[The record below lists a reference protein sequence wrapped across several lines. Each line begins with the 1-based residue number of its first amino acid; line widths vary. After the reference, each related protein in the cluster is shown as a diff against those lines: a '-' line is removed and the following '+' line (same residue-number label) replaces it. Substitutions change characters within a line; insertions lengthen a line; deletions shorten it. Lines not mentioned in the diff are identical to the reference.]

1 MKINV
6 FIGRFQPFHNGHA
19 AAINY
24 VVDRSD
30 VVMVVIG
37 SAQKNHEPDN
47 PFTAGERLEMV
58 LRYLDWIKPKKPVYP
73 MPLDDITN
81 HNLWISHLKSYL
93 PRFDE
98 IYSNNELVH
107 MLAAEANVKVIPVPL
122 VEREELMATRI
133 REKIL
138 SGGRWEHLVPK
149 PIYEFIKEINGEE
162 RIRAIARAR
171 EDVHI
176 SNDSSK

>member
-1 MKINV
+1 MRLNA

-19 AAINY
+19 AALNY
-24 VVDRSD
+24 VLERSD
-30 VVMVVIG
+30 AVVVVVG
-37 SAQKNHEPDN
+37 SAQKNHELDN
-47 PFTAGERLEMV
+47 PFTAGERIEMI
-58 LRYLDWIKPKKPVYP
+58 LRYLEWLRPQKPVYP

-81 HNLWISHLKSYL
+81 HNLWISHLRSYL
-93 PRFDE
+93 PRFEE

-107 MLAAEANVKVIPVPL
+107 LLASEAGVKVIPVPL

-133 REKIL
+133 RERIL
-138 SGGRWEHLVPK
+138 RGEEWEHLVPK
-149 PIYEFIKEINGEE
+149 PVYEFIKEINGEE

-176 SNDSSK
+176 SNDSSR